1 MKVWQII
8 NNKIPQWTQ
17 EEPRQLVRRCF
28 QMLGFQQRLQPVKI
42 TIWYHLFVCLFFFSL
57 PLFFHEFVFELR
69 KRCCPFRNETRPQNW
84 TLQVVIRSTEQKAFF
99 GLVTH
104 SHVLSDILIKVHL
117 KLLIFLIKRHLII
130 STTCKLPR
138 VENVFLTCTVVV

>member
-1 MKVWQII
+1 MDSRRTETTCSSMLSDARFPTTSP
-8 NNKIPQWTQ
+8 N
-17 EEPRQLVRRCF
+17 QLKLRF
-28 QMLGFQQRLQPVKI
+28 GI
-42 TIWYHLFVCLFFFSL
+42 TCLFACFSFL
-57 PLFFHEFVFELR
+57 FPFFFHEFVFELR

-138 VENVFLTCTVVV
+138 VENVF

>member
-1 MKVWQII
+1 MDSRRTETTCSSMLSDARFPTTSP
-8 NNKIPQWTQ
+8 N
-17 EEPRQLVRRCF
+17 QLKLRF
-28 QMLGFQQRLQPVKI
+28 GI
-42 TIWYHLFVCLFFFSL
+42 TCLFACFSFLFPFFFTNSFL
-57 PLFFHEFVFELR
+57 NYASDE
-69 KRCCPFRNETRPQNW
+69 RCCPFRNETRPQNW

-99 GLVTH
+99 GLVTQ

-138 VENVFLTCTVVV
+138 VENVF

>member
-1 MKVWQII
+1 MGSRRIDTTCPSMLSDAAFPTTSPK
-8 NNKIPQWTQ
+8 
-17 EEPRQLVRRCF
+17 QLNYDLVS
-28 QMLGFQQRLQPVKI
+28 PV
-42 TIWYHLFVCLFFFSL
+42 CSLFFLFSS
-57 PLFFHEFVFELR
+57 PFFHEFVFELR

-104 SHVLSDILIKVHL
+104 SHVLLDILIKVHL
-117 KLLIFLIKRHLII
+117 KLFIFLIKIHSII

-138 VENVFLTCTVVV
+138 VENVF